1 MQLVFEQLRADIRF
15 QEGLTACMNCGV
27 CTAICPAAGYYEYDP
42 RKICQLV
49 QTGDDDILTEL
60 LSGEEIWMCGQCM
73 SCKTRC
79 PRNNTPAYVIQVLRK
94 ISQQKGLFVNSR
106 LGRQQ
111 LLLKRVIG
119 HSILETGYCVHPKLV
134 TPEGH
139 LEQGPVW
146 NWVYKNAENLYLQL
160 GSNYYK
166 PGEGGVRL
174 IDEASLDE
182 LRNIFEETGAL
193 TLFGQIEEAS
203 ASKAKDLKLSF
214 SDDADNEYMKF
225 IQE

>member
-1 MQLVFEQLRADIRF
+1 MQPVFEQLRADIRF

-27 CTAICPAAGYYEYDP
+27 CTAICPAAGYFDYDP

-49 QTGDDDILTEL
+49 QTGDESILNEL
-60 LSGEEIWMCGQCM
+60 LSGDEIWMCGQCM

-94 ISQQKGLFVNSR
+94 ISQQTGLFVNSR

-111 LLLKRVIG
+111 LILKRVIG

-134 TPEGH
+134 KPEGH
-139 LEQGPVW
+139 PEQGPVW
-146 NWVYKNAENLYLQL
+146 NWVYKNAESLYTQL

-174 IDEASLDE
+174 IDEATLNE
-182 LRNIFEETGAL
+182 LRQIFEETGAIK
-193 TLFGQIEEAS
+193 LFEQIEKAS
-203 ASKAKDLKLSF
+203 ETKAKELKLSF
-214 SDDADNEYMKF
+214 SDSAENDYMNF

>member
-1 MQLVFEQLRADIRF
+1 MQPVFEQLRADIRF
-15 QEGLTACMNCGV
+15 QEGLTACMNCGI
-27 CTAICPAAGYYEYDP
+27 CTAICPAAGYFDYDP

-49 QTGDDDILTEL
+49 QTGDEDILTEL
-60 LSGEEIWMCGQCM
+60 LSGEEIWMCGQCL

-79 PRNNTPAYVIQVLRK
+79 PRNNTPGYIIQVLRK
-94 ISQQKGLFVNSR
+94 VSQQTGLFVNSR

-111 LLLKRVIG
+111 LLIKRKIG

-139 LEQGPVW
+139 PEQGPVW
-146 NWVYKNAENLYLQL
+146 NWVYKNAESLYTQL

-174 IDEASLDE
+174 IDESSLKE

-193 TLFGQIEEAS
+193 TLFGQIEKAS
-203 ASKAKDLKLSF
+203 ASKAKELKLSF
-214 SDDADNEYMKF
+214 SDDADNEYMNF